1 MLIRRRN
8 FLKAISTGTAVAAIG
23 GSVPRFLAEAADA
36 TAEDNGR
43 VLVVLQLSGGNDGLN
58 TVVPYEDDLYARAR
72 PTLRLT
78 KKDVLPLEPGTGLH
92 PAMPEFAKLYEEG
105 VLEIVQ
111 SVGYPNPAQDHGRA
125 KRVWETAAPETTTC
139 PTGWVGRA
147 ADVVIASDRGRTP
160 SVFVGKI
167 PKPFALNA
175 EHAVVPRIPGREW
188 TGSLG
193 SAVHDSAL
201 RDAVKKTLS
210 LSRENESTE
219 RLRQITGNALERL
232 EKVAATSSHAGFSRY
247 PDFRLAK
254 DLETVARLIRA
265 EAGIRIYY
273 VELGGGEIGGFDT
286 HAVQAANHGALL
298 AQMSQSIAAF
308 VADLKRDGLLD
319 RVALVTFSEF
329 GRTIEENGRRGTNHG
344 AAAPHFIVGGKVKG
358 GILGSAPNLASPEKG
373 GVPYAI
379 DFRAFYATC
388 LESWL
393 GCPAETVLGS
403 RYPLQPFFRV

>member
-8 FLKAISTGTAVAAIG
+8 FLKAIGGGTVVAAVG
-23 GSVPRFLAEAADA
+23 GTLPRFLAKAAAA

-58 TVVPYEDDLYARAR
+58 TVVPYDDDLYARAR
-72 PTLRLT
+72 PTLRLS
-78 KKDVLPLEPGTGLH
+78 KKDVFPLEPGTGLH
-92 PAMPEFAKLYEEG
+92 PAMPEFAVLYEEG

-111 SVGYPNPAQDHGRA
+111 GVGYPNPAQDHGRA
-125 KRVWETAAPETTTC
+125 KRVWETAAPETVTC
-139 PTGWVGRA
+139 PTGWVGRT
-147 ADVVIASDRGRTP
+147 ADAVIASDPGSSP
-160 SVFVGKI
+160 AVFVGSI

-175 EHAVVPRIPGREW
+175 EHAVVPRLFNRNWAGA
-188 TGSLG
+188 SLG
-193 SAVHDSAL
+193 DSEL
-201 RDAVKKTLS
+201 RDAVKRTLAM
-210 LSRENESTE
+210 SRENKATDS
-219 RLRQITGNALERL
+219 LRRTAGECFDRL
-232 EKVAATSSHAGFSRY
+232 EELVQTASRAGSTPY

-298 AQMSQSIAAF
+298 EQLSKSVAAF

-319 RVALVTFSEF
+319 SVALVTFSEF

-344 AAAPHFIVGGKVKG
+344 AAAPHFIVGGGVRG
-358 GILGSAPNLASPEKG
+358 GIIGPPPNLAEPEKG
-373 GVPYAI
+373 GVPHAI
-379 DFRAFYATC
+379 DFRAYYATC

-393 GCPAETVLGS
+393 GFPAETVLGKK
-403 RYPLQPFFRV
+403 YPLHAFFNA